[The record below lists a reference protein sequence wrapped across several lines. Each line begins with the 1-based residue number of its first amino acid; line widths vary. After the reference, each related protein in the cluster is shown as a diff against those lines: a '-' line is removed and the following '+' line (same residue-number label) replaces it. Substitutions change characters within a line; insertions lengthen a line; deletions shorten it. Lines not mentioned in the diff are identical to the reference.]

1 VKLGLQLYQ
10 VDHRSYLLDFRNLNT
25 NTDERHPSLN
35 NPLGLNCFFCSLF
48 NYVFVGLI
56 GNGGDDD
63 MENVQPN
70 RSLSWDFSD
79 NENAVTSSE
88 EGVSEVMEF
97 FEMAASLIRTLA
109 PDSAPKPSPSIP
121 ATSS

>member
-1 VKLGLQLYQ
+1 MGLQLYQ

-25 NTDERHPSLN
+25 NTDNQHPSLN
-35 NPLGLNCFFCSLF
+35 NQHGYKFHLFFFALLIIFLLGLC
-48 NYVFVGLI
+48 G
-56 GNGGDDD
+56 GGDDD

-70 RSLSWDFSD
+70 RSLSWDFTD
-79 NENAVTSSE
+79 NENAVTNAE
-88 EGVSEVMEF
+88 DGVSEVMEF

-109 PDSAPKPSPSIP
+109 PDSAPKATPPVP

>member
-1 VKLGLQLYQ
+1 LGIQLYQ

-25 NTDERHPSLN
+25 DTDQRHPSLN
-35 NPLGLNCFFCSLF
+35 NQLGLFVFFIYFFINYLF
-48 NYVFVGLI
+48 FVGLA
-56 GNGGDDD
+56 NDD

-70 RSLSWDFSD
+70 RSSSWDFTD
-79 NENAVTSSE
+79 NENSVTSPE

-109 PDSAPKPSPSIP
+109 PDSAPKPTQPVS

>member
-1 VKLGLQLYQ
+1 LGIQLYQ

-25 NTDERHPSLN
+25 DAERHPSLTN
-35 NPLGLNCFFCSLF
+35 QPGLLDFSYLF
-48 NYVFVGLI
+48 RLIIYFVGLI
-56 GNGGDDD
+56 GNDD
-63 MENVQPN
+63 MENIQPN
-70 RSLSWDFSD
+70 GSSNWDFTD
-79 NENAVTSSE
+79 NENSVTSEE

-109 PDSAPKPSPSIP
+109 PDSAPKSTQPVP